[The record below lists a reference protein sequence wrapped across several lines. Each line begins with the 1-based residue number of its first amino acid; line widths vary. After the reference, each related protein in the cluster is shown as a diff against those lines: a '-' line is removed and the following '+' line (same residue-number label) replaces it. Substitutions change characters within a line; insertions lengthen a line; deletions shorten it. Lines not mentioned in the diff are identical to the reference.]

1 MRVVYRPDMR
11 QFCYCLLALIYSA
24 AEAADIY
31 RWTDSEGNVI
41 YSDTPQLG
49 AEKVTLRETTILPSA
64 PVPEHQN
71 ASNTEKQGP
80 VKYQSVVITRPT
92 DEQTIRENIANVS
105 VAIRLQPGL
114 QTEHGHQLQLLFDGR
129 GVEEPG
135 RKTSFTLPTVD
146 RGAHTLQ
153 TVILESN
160 GRVVTRSAIT
170 TFFVHKQSVRRGA
183 P

>member
-1 MRVVYRPDMR
+1 M
-11 QFCYCLLALIYSA
+11 YSA

-31 RWTDSEGNVI
+31 RWKDSEGNVI
-41 YSDTPQLG
+41 YSDTPQPG
-49 AEKVTLRETTILPSA
+49 SEKVTLQETTILPSA
-64 PVPEHQN
+64 PIPKSPDE
-71 ASNTEKQGP
+71 SNTEKPGP
-80 VKYQSVVITRPT
+80 VKYESVAITRPT

-114 QTEHGHQLQLLFDGR
+114 QAGHGHKLQLLFDGQ

-135 RKTSFTLPTVD
+135 RKTSFTLPAVD

-153 TVILESN
+153 AVISESN

-170 TFFVHKQSVRRGA
+170 TFFVHKQSVRRAA